1 MKVDE
6 DEVERA
12 AAKVYERLEQ
22 RGVSFGVSE
31 SIDPSI
37 ESVAKLFKS
46 KIAKEEEDKMVEQ
59 EDEQETHDEEHE
71 EEEEEQQHQ
80 KEEKEEEDQPPVDN
94 AESISQIDGS
104 IAQDN
109 EEESESDDDAS
120 DEAISLPKQP
130 EEEAKVPTTAP
141 PSAKRQH
148 IQRNVPFRG
157 MRKAFAAATGLHGII
172 TPSTVQLRQRHAR
185 ARRRQ
190 QQRPE
195 GKPTQDK
202 SKDDKSSSED
212 EGANELIL
220 IRTESTS
227 SSGDEIRDTDLGS
240 DSPPAN
246 TELNNDQWSN
256 GQEQNVVYESSNDAA
271 IVSWGR
277 QSSGGYGDTAHGGV
291 HWPQEQNLEP
301 PPLPDFEQ

>member
-1 MKVDE
+1 
-6 DEVERA
+6 
-12 AAKVYERLEQ
+12 
-22 RGVSFGVSE
+22 
-31 SIDPSI
+31 
-37 ESVAKLFKS
+37 
-46 KIAKEEEDKMVEQ
+46 
-59 EDEQETHDEEHE
+59 
-71 EEEEEQQHQ
+71 
-80 KEEKEEEDQPPVDN
+80 
-94 AESISQIDGS
+94 
-104 IAQDN
+104 
-109 EEESESDDDAS
+109 
-120 DEAISLPKQP
+120 
-130 EEEAKVPTTAP
+130 
-141 PSAKRQH
+141 
-148 IQRNVPFRG
+148 

-212 EGANELIL
+212 EGANELIS